1 MPEYNVEQSGSIPD
15 YFQSAGPR
23 VVLQPDTMLFE
34 LKELLVEVQS
44 FSKPLLAFGNQL
56 SLGMSQDFLEMLSH
70 QSGGN
75 SAADGHRFTQ
85 IELPKTTTTVAN
97 KALLYL
103 S

>member
-1 MPEYNVEQSGSIPD
+1 
-15 YFQSAGPR
+15 
-23 VVLQPDTMLFE
+23 MLFE

-56 SLGMSQDFLEMLSH
+56 SLGMSQDFFEMLSH

-75 SAADGHRFTQ
+75 STADGHRFTQ
-85 IELPKTTTTVAN
+85 IEFPKTTVAN
-97 KALLYL
+97 ETLHYL